1 MKLQLQSDIAR
12 GRGRGSVERFDAQRY
27 VPPTLEFKVAFIESR
42 WAKSEALRLR
52 SRVHVFAPLF
62 CFIIVAILLDLL
74 LVPSFYPWVG
84 RSRVLIYAGL
94 GVWLTFCL
102 LLLLATCSAVF

>member
-1 MKLQLQSDIAR
+1 MHLSNHGGQKAR
-12 GRGRGSVERFDAQRY
+12 RCGSA
-27 VPPTLEFKVAFIESR
+27 
-42 WAKSEALRLR
+42 
-52 SRVHVFAPLF
+52 RVHVFAPLF

-84 RSRVLIYAGL
+84 RSRALIYAGL

-102 LLLLATCSAVF
+102 LLLLATCSAVFESLPLSRVSQS